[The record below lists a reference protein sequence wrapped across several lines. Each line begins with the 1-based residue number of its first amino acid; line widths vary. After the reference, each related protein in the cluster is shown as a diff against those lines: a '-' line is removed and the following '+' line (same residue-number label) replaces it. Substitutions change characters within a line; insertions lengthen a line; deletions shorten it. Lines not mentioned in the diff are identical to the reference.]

1 MNVYTEGDIRILV
14 RQYLLNDNLYHGI
27 SLNAMKSKVQQEIHT
42 GYCVLK
48 DFYFILLALT

>member
-1 MNVYTEGDIRILV
+1 MNVYTEGNIRILV

-42 GYCVLK
+42 GYYVLK